1 MFNETKILELPNSA
15 ILVLLNKY
23 KTFELR
29 NSEIL
34 LSLKIQSLEKLAIKS
49 QFDLTQFFNSV
60 F

>member
-34 LSLKIQSLEKLAIKS
+34 LSLKI
-49 QFDLTQFFNSV
+49 
-60 F
+60 